1 MNWDKIFL
9 DTFIGQLPTKWNKSF
24 DATKRYIDIFYDG
37 STGRLRVPLETSGRV
52 KGARGEFV
60 TLQVDN
66 LVVRSQFT
74 NLFEN
79 STTADLDF
87 VNAYNGQDA
96 SLRAAD
102 ASEWEYTDAS
112 YIDVISP
119 YYKVTNDAS
128 LAFQTDTLGLEFQ
141 LILNPS
147 VATTSPY
154 TFVLDHSTGS
164 GVKVLTIPYG
174 SREVTYV
181 KLICNEV
188 DPLYGA
194 SWVLKEFGGNISI
207 NVI

>member
-87 VNAYNGQDA
+87 VNVYNGQDA
-96 SLRAAD
+96 SLRVAD

-141 LILNPS
+141 PILDPS
-147 VATTSPY
+147 VATTAPY
-154 TFVLDHSTGS
+154 TFVLDTSTGS
-164 GVKVLTIPYG
+164 GVKILTIPYA

-188 DPLYGA
+188 DPSYGA
-194 SWVLKEFGGNISI
+194 SWALKEFGGDISI